1 MSSYKKDFTDK
12 SALKPAISSEGNN
25 NKNSN
30 KNNGTV
36 HKSDINDNINDIN
49 NKNMDKEAN
58 KTDRGF
64 VQEADTGTDADFDV
78 NTDADADFDTEI
90 NDNPVRPLSFNEYI
104 GQTKLKE
111 NLLIFINGAKKRK
124 AKTGKYDLDHLLFFG
139 PPGLGKTT
147 LSSIIAK
154 ELGVNIK
161 TTSGPSIEKTGDVAA
176 ILSSISEG
184 DIVFIDEIHRLPK
197 PVAEMLY
204 PAMEDFRLDIVI
216 GEGPSAKS
224 IRLSLPR
231 FTLIGAT
238 TRAGLIP
245 SPLRDRFGFA
255 ARLEYYNIQ
264 ELTDIIIRSASI
276 YKIIIE
282 KKAAEEIARRSRGT
296 PRIANKMIRRLRDYM
311 LHLKQNAITLEV
323 AKYGINRLG
332 IDEIGLDD
340 NDKLFLL
347 TLINK
352 FAGGPVGIE
361 TLAQAMNDEKGT
373 LEEVIEPYLVSCGLI
388 ARTKKGRIATET
400 AYKHFNVIKED
411 SLFS

>member
-139 PPGLGKTT
+139 PPGL
-147 LSSIIAK
+147 
-154 ELGVNIK
+154 
-161 TTSGPSIEKTGDVAA
+161 
-176 ILSSISEG
+176 
-184 DIVFIDEIHRLPK
+184 
-197 PVAEMLY
+197 
-204 PAMEDFRLDIVI
+204 
-216 GEGPSAKS
+216 
-224 IRLSLPR
+224 
-231 FTLIGAT
+231 
-238 TRAGLIP
+238 
-245 SPLRDRFGFA
+245 
-255 ARLEYYNIQ
+255 
-264 ELTDIIIRSASI
+264 
-276 YKIIIE
+276 
-282 KKAAEEIARRSRGT
+282 
-296 PRIANKMIRRLRDYM
+296 
-311 LHLKQNAITLEV
+311 
-323 AKYGINRLG
+323 
-332 IDEIGLDD
+332 
-340 NDKLFLL
+340 
-347 TLINK
+347 
-352 FAGGPVGIE
+352 
-361 TLAQAMNDEKGT
+361 
-373 LEEVIEPYLVSCGLI
+373 
-388 ARTKKGRIATET
+388 
-400 AYKHFNVIKED
+400 
-411 SLFS
+411 